1 MFSRFTTRYQ
11 QWLWPT
17 ERNKKEEIDDNS
29 KGKMPRHTPKMLQFC
44 HLLRQQLLEVL
55 LALVHRSRHRGHR
68 GEAFAEGA
76 LRTDDLV
83 VRRGRPVLPESCTIE
98 GRILV
103 RSPRHYPSHRWTV
116 RVRVERG
123 GTVPWEII
131 SYCPAH
137 GSYIRD
143 EGEATVAAPHIFGVA
158 SLRRSVTRRRSPLPT
173 YSSIRC

>member
-1 MFSRFTTRYQ
+1 M
-11 QWLWPT
+11 
-17 ERNKKEEIDDNS
+17 
-29 KGKMPRHTPKMLQFC
+29 HTPKMLQFC
-44 HLLRQQLLEVL
+44 HLFRQQHLEVL
-55 LALVHRSRHRGHR
+55 LAPVHRSRHRGHR

-76 LRTDDLV
+76 LCTDDLV
-83 VRRGRPVLPESCTIE
+83 VRRGRPVLPESVLPESCTIE
-98 GRILV
+98 DRILV

-123 GTVPWEII
+123 GPVTWEII